1 MACHERKK
9 QMDGR
14 ASRREVPTRGRR
26 DAFIVAHV
34 ASSFIHSSRATQVF
48 LGFSSCGHAP
58 SQVRG
63 GSCDVRCAQAP
74 LGRQILM
81 VTQIQLRNIIIT
93 IAVVLSVGFFAL
105 LFWAAQ
111 PNAPAIF
118 SSGLVPPPSPPSPSN
133 VSPPPPIPLLETL
146 LADERRQKKS
156 QRFRQSTEDGASN
169 NVDGKKMV
177 NGKKFGIMHG
187 GRGAGRGSGKA
198 GGKGGGKGG
207 GGKGGGKGGGS
218 KGGGKGGG
226 SLPRSARSSG
236 RPESYMLAKSKG
248 KGKGKGIGRR
258 TVTAKTMTDA
268 GVVL

>member
-1 MACHERKK
+1 MW
-9 QMDGR
+9 
-14 ASRREVPTRGRR
+14 TR
-26 DAFIVAHV
+26 
-34 ASSFIHSSRATQVF
+34 SFSGPR
-48 LGFSSCGHAP
+48 
-58 SQVRG
+58 

-146 LADERRQKKS
+146 LANERRQKKS
-156 QRFRQSTEDGASN
+156 QRFQQSTEDGASN

-177 NGKKFGIMHG
+177 NGKKFGIMHS

-207 GGKGGGKGGGS
+207 GGKG
-218 KGGGKGGG
+218 GGG